1 MSGNAPS
8 RVLLV
13 HDVIG
18 DLGGAEAN
26 VRLSAQGLAAR
37 GCQIALL
44 HGPGTGIG
52 EARFQEIFPTRF
64 DWHQDPLALQQ
75 ALAWQPQLIF
85 VHKLA
90 DLGILRGIVAS
101 GIASL
106 RMVHDHDIYCQ
117 RGYRYFPW
125 NRQICTRKAGYACAL
140 TCGVVRNR
148 QGPLPL
154 KLAWPGRKLRE
165 LDLARQFT
173 RHIVATPYMQRELE
187 LHEIARISILP
198 PVPKP
203 APPGFQADYAKPLLL
218 FVGQVIRG
226 KGCDHFIR
234 ACARLRSPDW
244 HGLIIGDGNHLPAC
258 QHLIRKLGLQ
268 GRLRCTGWVEQ
279 QELHRYYTHARAG
292 LIPSMWPEPFGA
304 IGVEFMLHG
313 LPAIGY
319 DAGGIADWLAHE
331 QIGLLCPYGDI
342 TALAAAMDRV
352 LAEPETAA
360 AWGREA
366 RRIAERD
373 FVHERYLDQLHALA
387 CATVEEHARS

>member
-1 MSGNAPS
+1 MNDKSLR

-37 GCQIALL
+37 GWEIALL
-44 HGPGTGIG
+44 HGTGTGIG
-52 EARFQEIFPTRF
+52 EPRFRDIFRTRF
-64 DWHQDPLALQQ
+64 DWHQEPQALQR
-75 ALAWQPQLIF
+75 ALAWQPDLVF

-90 DLGILRGIVAS
+90 DLDILRGIVDS

-117 RGYRYFPW
+117 RSYRYFPW
-125 NRQICTRKAGYACAL
+125 NRQICTRKAGYPCAL
-140 TCGVVRNR
+140 TCGVLRNR

-165 LDLARQFT
+165 LELVRQFT
-173 RHIVATPYMQRELE
+173 RHIVVTPYMKRELE

-203 APPGFQADYAKPLLL
+203 APPDFQADYAEPLLL
-218 FVGQVIRG
+218 FVGQLIRG

-234 ACARLRSPDW
+234 ACAELRSPNW
-244 HGLIIGDGNHLPAC
+244 RGLIIGDGSQLPAC
-258 QHLIRKLGLQ
+258 QQLITKLGLQ
-268 GRLRCTGWVEQ
+268 GRLHCTGWVEQ
-279 QELHRYYTHARAG
+279 QELNQYYTHARAG
-292 LIPSMWPEPFGA
+292 LIPSMWPEPIA
-304 IGVEFMLHG
+304 TIGLEFMQHG
-313 LPAIGY
+313 LPSIGY
-319 DAGGIADWLAHE
+319 EAGGIGDWLAHE
-331 QIGLLCPYGDI
+331 EIGLLCPYGNT

-360 AWGREA
+360 AWGREG
-366 RRIAERD
+366 RRRAERD
-373 FVHERYLDQLHALA
+373 FDHDKYLDQLHELA
-387 CATVEEHARS
+387 GATLEEHACS

>member
-1 MSGNAPS
+1 
-8 RVLLV
+8 LV

-37 GCQIALL
+37 GCEIALL
-44 HGPGTGIG
+44 HGPGTGTG
-52 EARFQEIFPTRF
+52 EARFRHIFPTRF
-64 DWHQDPLALQQ
+64 DWQQDPLALQK
-75 ALAWQPQLIF
+75 ALAWQPELIF

-90 DLGILRGIVAS
+90 DLVILRGIVNS

-125 NRQICTRKAGYACAL
+125 NRRICTRKAGYACAL
-140 TCGVVRNR
+140 TCGVLRNR
-148 QGPLPL
+148 KGPLPL

-165 LDLARQFT
+165 LELVRQFT
-173 RHIVATPYMQRELE
+173 RHIVVTPFMQRELE

-203 APPGFQADYAKPLLL
+203 APPGFRADYAEPLLL
-218 FVGQVIRG
+218 FVGQLIRG
-226 KGCDHFIR
+226 KGCDQFIR
-234 ACARLRSPDW
+234 ACARLRSRDW
-244 HGLIIGDGNHLPAC
+244 RGLIIGDGSQLQAC
-258 QHLIRKLGLQ
+258 QHLITKLGLQ
-268 GRLRCTGWVEQ
+268 ERLRCTGWVEQ

-292 LIPSMWPEPFGA
+292 LIPSMWPEPIA
-304 IGVEFMLHG
+304 TIGLEFMLHG
-313 LPAIGY
+313 LPCIGY
-319 DAGGIADWLAHE
+319 DAGGIGDWLVHE

-342 TALAAAMDRV
+342 KALAAAMDRV

-360 AWGREA
+360 AWGGEA
-366 RRIAERD
+366 RRIAEREYD
-373 FVHERYLDQLHALA
+373 HDRYLDQLYELA
-387 CATVEEHARS
+387 SATVEEHARS